1 VRFIAVIPAFNE
13 EEGISDVVRR
23 TLGLC
28 ELLVIDD
35 GSKDD
40 TALRA
45 EQAGARVHRL
55 GTNRGK
61 TFALET
67 GFDLALADGADAVV
81 TLDADGQHLP
91 EEIPRF
97 LSAAEEGADIVI
109 GSRMGDVKDM
119 PWMRLWTNQTTSRV
133 VSWLAR
139 TRIFDS
145 QSGFRLFRAGV
156 IREVE
161 VTSGRFAGES
171 EILIEAG
178 RKGYRIAEVP
188 ISTVY
193 FGTEGS
199 KIDPFRDTVRF
210 FRLAASYL

>member
-1 VRFIAVIPAFNE
+1 MKIVAVIPAFNE
-13 EEGISDVVRR
+13 EERIADVVRR
-23 TLGLC
+23 TLAVC
-28 ELLVIDD
+28 ELLVVDD
-35 GSKDD
+35 GSSDS
-40 TALRA
+40 TTSLATG
-45 EQAGARVHRL
+45 AGARVHAL
-55 GTNRGK
+55 GENRGK

-67 GFDLALADGADAVV
+67 GFHLALDGGADAVV

-97 LSAAEEGADIVI
+97 IEAALQGADIVV
-109 GSRMGDVKDM
+109 GSRMGETRDM
-119 PWMRLWTNQTTSRV
+119 PWVRLWTNWTTSRV

-139 TRIFDS
+139 TRILDS
-145 QSGFRLFRAGV
+145 QSGFRLFRK
-156 IREVE
+156 EVLQKVK

-178 RKGYRIAEVP
+178 RKGFRIAEVP

-199 KIDPFRDTVRF
+199 KIDPFRDTIRF
-210 FRLAASYL
+210 FQLAARYL